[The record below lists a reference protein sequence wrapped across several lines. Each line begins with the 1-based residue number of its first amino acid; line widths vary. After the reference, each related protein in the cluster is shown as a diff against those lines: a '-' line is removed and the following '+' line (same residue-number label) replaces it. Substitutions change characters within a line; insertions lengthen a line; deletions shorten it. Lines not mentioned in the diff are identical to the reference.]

1 MKQEKLTLKMA
12 STSTTAPY
20 SIRNRVV
27 VVTGGANGIG
37 ASLCRRF
44 AADGAR
50 TVVVVDLDLQRA
62 TAVAKSLG
70 DGTVGVAMAANCG
83 VEMDL
88 RRVIVATES
97 EFGPIDVFCCN
108 AGIPSNGSFDV
119 PDAEWTRIWQVN
131 AMQQIYVARHLFHR
145 WIERGGG
152 HLVVT
157 ASAAG
162 LLTQVGSL
170 PYTVTKHAAVAAAEW
185 LAISYAGKGIR
196 VSCVCPQAVATD
208 MLPAG
213 TGGAMAGN
221 DGVLDADAVAEQ
233 VSRAVSEGRFLVTPH
248 ENVVTYMQRRAADHG
263 RWLKGMQRQHA
274 KFGDAMMRAPNSTA
288 AKL

>member
-20 SIRNRVV
+20 SIRSRVV

-88 RRVIVATES
+88 RRVIVATEF

-108 AGIPSNGSFDV
+108 PSNGSFDV

-145 WIERGGG
+145 WIERGG
-152 HLVVT
+152 
-157 ASAAG
+157 
-162 LLTQVGSL
+162 
-170 PYTVTKHAAVAAAEW
+170 
-185 LAISYAGKGIR
+185 
-196 VSCVCPQAVATD
+196 
-208 MLPAG
+208 
-213 TGGAMAGN
+213 
-221 DGVLDADAVAEQ
+221 
-233 VSRAVSEGRFLVTPH
+233 
-248 ENVVTYMQRRAADHG
+248 QRR
-263 RWLKGMQRQHA
+263 
-274 KFGDAMMRAPNSTA
+274 RARRRRRRRAGEPRGE
-288 AKL
+288 

>member
-1 MKQEKLTLKMA
+1 M
-12 STSTTAPY
+12 
-20 SIRNRVV
+20 
-27 VVTGGANGIG
+27 VTGGANGIG
-37 ASLCRRF
+37 AALARRF
-44 AADGAR
+44 AAEGAR

-62 TAVAKSLG
+62 SAVASSLG
-70 DGTVGVAMAANCG
+70 DGTVGVPMAANCG

-88 RRVIVATES
+88 RRVILTTEF
-97 EFGPIDVFCCN
+97 EHGPIDVFCCN

-131 AMQQIYVARHLFHR
+131 TMQQVYVARHLFAR

-185 LAISYAGKGIR
+185 LAITYADKGIR
-196 VSCVCPQAVATD
+196 VSCVCPQAVATG

-233 VSRAVSEGRFLVTPH
+233 VSRALGEGRFLVTPH
-248 ENVVTYMQRRAADHG
+248 ENVRTYMQRRAADHD
-263 RWLKGMQRQHA
+263 RWLRGMQRQHA
-274 KFGDAMMRAPNSTA
+274 TFGEAMMRAPNSTA